1 VKTPLKLLVVV
12 AEETIAPKI
21 VEDIKRLGASG
32 YTMTDAHGEGS
43 RGTRRGHV
51 GETNARIETI
61 VSVEAAERILARL
74 AEQYFPRYAVIAW
87 TSDVAVVRGDKYV

>member
-1 VKTPLKLLVVV
+1 MKVPLKLLVVV
-12 AEETIAPKI
+12 AEEAVAPKI

-32 YTMTDAHGEGS
+32 YTMVDAHGEGS
-43 RGTRRGHV
+43 RGKRMGRV
-51 GETNARIETI
+51 GETNARIESV
-61 VSVEAAERILARL
+61 VSAEVAERILARL

>member
-1 VKTPLKLLVVV
+1 MKTPLKLLVVV
-12 AEETIAPKI
+12 AEEAVATKI
-21 VEDIKRLGASG
+21 IEDIKRLGATG
-32 YTMTDAHGEGS
+32 YTMVDAHGEGS
-43 RGTRRGHV
+43 RGKRMGRV

-61 VSVEAAERILARL
+61 VSVEVADRILARL

>member
-1 VKTPLKLLVVV
+1 MKVPLKLLVVV
-12 AEETIAPKI
+12 AEEAVAPKI

-32 YTMTDAHGEGS
+32 YTIVDAHGEGS
-43 RGTRRGHV
+43 RGKRMGRV
-51 GETNARIETI
+51 GETNARIESV
-61 VSVEAAERILARL
+61 VSAEVAERILARL

>member
-1 VKTPLKLLVVV
+1 MTTPLKLLVVV
-12 AEETIAPKI
+12 AEEAIAPKI

-43 RGTRRGHV
+43 RGKRMGRV
-51 GETNARIETI
+51 GETNARIE
-61 VSVEAAERILARL
+61 SVVGAEVAERILARL